1 MKLPIMQFN
10 TAFPSLTKGLRA
22 AGVKSR
28 FPHISS
34 VYLKEDIGMSIC
46 QGHVEMFFTVAPS
59 DVERCDVA
67 IEITM
72 LVFRL
77 RLSTISLVL
86 VEKNN

>member
-1 MKLPIMQFN
+1 
-10 TAFPSLTKGLRA
+10 
-22 AGVKSR
+22 
-28 FPHISS
+28 
-34 VYLKEDIGMSIC
+34 MS